1 MTQQFIGPSTQPEL
15 KTLLDQMKRQTMLA
29 INCVQIGTIQEYKPA
44 TNTAKVKINFQ
55 IKMPNDAIIEY
66 PILDDCPVF
75 TLSGGT
81 SFVSCPIAV
90 GDNCLV
96 LFNDRNIDNWY
107 LTGAVTTHA
116 NNRSHSIADGIVLVG
131 LNPISS
137 PKLTPT
143 DSVCVNG
150 GTKLVSIKNN
160 ADDLKTILN
169 SILDALM
176 TLTVISSGTGLTS
189 SVPINA
195 ASFESAKANLQLLLK

>member
-1 MTQQFIGPSTQPEL
+1 
-15 KTLLDQMKRQTMLA
+15 
-29 INCVQIGTIQEYKPA
+29 
-44 TNTAKVKINFQ
+44 
-55 IKMPNDAIIEY
+55 
-66 PILDDCPVF
+66 
-75 TLSGGT
+75 
-81 SFVSCPIAV
+81 
-90 GDNCLV
+90 
-96 LFNDRNIDNWY
+96 